1 MRKYRNKQ
9 TNVGY
14 IIGISTDDKRIK
26 NFYHV
31 PFNIG
36 EPGAETF
43 YRNFKQKGYKR
54 IPESIGD
61 LRALELILGSR
72 TSALQAYADKYRGV
86 KHPMNMV

>member
-9 TNVGY
+9 LNKGY
-14 IIGISTDDKRIK
+14 IIGIKSDGNKVK

-36 EPGAETF
+36 EEGAETF
-43 YRNFKQKGYKR
+43 YRNTKQKGYKR
-54 IPESIGD
+54 IPESVDD
-61 LRALELILGSR
+61 LRALEIILGSR
-72 TSALQAYADKYRGV
+72 IAALQAYADKYRGV

>member
-9 TNVGY
+9 LNKGY
-14 IIGISTDDKRIK
+14 IIATNSGTINKQ

-36 EPGAETF
+36 EAGAETF

-54 IPESIGD
+54 IPESIDD

-72 TSALQAYADKYRGV
+72 IAALQAYADKYRGV

>member
-1 MRKYRNKQ
+1 MKKYRNKQ
-9 TNVGY
+9 LNKGY
-14 IIGISTDDKRIK
+14 IIGIKSDDKRVK

-54 IPESIGD
+54 IPESIDD

-72 TSALQAYADKYRGV
+72 IAALQAYADKYRGV